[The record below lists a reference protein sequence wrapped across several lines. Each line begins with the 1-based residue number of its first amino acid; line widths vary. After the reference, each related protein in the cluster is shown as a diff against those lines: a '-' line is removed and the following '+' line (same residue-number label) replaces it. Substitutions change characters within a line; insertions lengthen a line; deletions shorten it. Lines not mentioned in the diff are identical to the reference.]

1 MKKTKKERKRLVVI
15 SFLILL
21 LLAFL
26 INSVARDWGTILKNN
41 KDYAEL
47 NKKYDTLMT
56 EEEKLKSE
64 VVKLQDDDY
73 LARYAKE
80 EYMYS
85 SDGEVIIRID

>member
-1 MKKTKKERKRLVVI
+1 MKKTKKERKRLIAI
-15 SFLILL
+15 SILILA

-41 KDYAEL
+41 KTYAEL
-47 NKKYDTLMT
+47 NKEYGDLMA

-64 VVKLQDDDY
+64 VAKLQDDDY

-85 SDGEVIIRID
+85 SDDEVIIRID